1 MQMNRSCPV
10 KNTHGKIFAT
20 CNSTGFWQAAIPV
33 LNRLMAAGHIVHT
46 AAAKSSPSVP
56 FIVSKGFSCHVL
68 KNTSIWND
76 PAAVNRVQDLLCDL
90 EPDCILVGV
99 ADTSAGSEKTA
110 IFAAHDLGIP
120 IVVLVESWPHMWL
133 AAYGERDTPLYQQ
146 RVEKVCVMDS
156 LAQAKLLEVGYKQD
170 QVVVTGNPF
179 NDVLAGE
186 LAHKDAYRGEVRA
199 HFGIAPE
206 AFVFS
211 YMTTDDLDN
220 PVGPDHPE
228 WLGHTEESVL
238 REFLIA
244 LHLTKCE
251 HGDKMFEGIVRVKP
265 GFKGMR
271 VRELIAEI
279 CPTAHYDSV
288 NHQGKPHALFA
299 PNIIVT
305 RYSQMLDHAAQLGL
319 PTISVLPNLYAA
331 HRRPIVNQLEL
342 VTARY
347 RVGDLLELIKIT
359 AANPEAALWKMRD
372 QRRSLSPMVANATDN
387 VTNLLERYMVI

>member
-1 MQMNRSCPV
+1 M
-10 KNTHGKIFAT
+10 KKTHGKIFAT

-56 FIVSKGFSCHVL
+56 FIVSERFSCHVL
-68 KNTSIWND
+68 EDALVWND
-76 PAAVNRVQDLLCDL
+76 PAAVKRMQDLLCDL
-90 EPDCILVGV
+90 GPDCILVGV

-133 AAYGERDTPLYQQ
+133 NAYGERDIPLYLQASAT
-146 RVEKVCVMDS
+146 CVMDQLS
-156 LAQAKLLEVGYKQD
+156 LDELCARGWDRSLVAL
-170 QVVVTGNPF
+170 TGNPF

-186 LAHKDAYRGEVRA
+186 LAHKDAYRREVRA

-206 AFVFS
+206 AFVFG

-244 LHLTKCE
+244 LHLAKCE

-265 GFKGMR
+265 GFKGAR

-299 PNIIVT
+299 RCP
-305 RYSQMLDHAAQLGL
+305 LGRL
-319 PTISVLPNLYAA
+319 
-331 HRRPIVNQLEL
+331 L
-342 VTARY
+342 V
-347 RVGDLLELIKIT
+347 
-359 AANPEAALWKMRD
+359 
-372 QRRSLSPMVANATDN
+372 
-387 VTNLLERYMVI
+387 